1 MELLHSS
8 TPRVSLCVRA
18 CVWVH
23 VCGRPRV
30 VVPLVGGPCS
40 LYRRAEER
48 SSGGRQNR
56 RGCRSSASPPPVYPW
71 SEEKRCP
78 ATGSP
83 GTHTHVHTH
92 TDTYTRDAGG
102 QTSIARRR
110 KHVHMRDMRGQRTRR
125 ETHTPLLRVKI
136 CQCAHAGMLLHFLMY
151 SHSHICHAH
160 TRTFHTTTTFMSIIP
175 QNKTKQNKTH
185 LREFR
190 YVRDRS
196 QINLN
201 KSLSRTLS
209 AFRAE
214 HCSHLAKGS
223 SITWMR
229 TLISQVT
236 HNFTIKALST
246 ENGAITFDVS
256 PQLGCSIPCWNN
268 LRFKRLLLCSGYY

>member
-1 MELLHSS
+1 M
-8 TPRVSLCVRA
+8 CVRV
-18 CVWVH
+18 CVCARVRECMSVGVH
-23 VCGRPRV
+23 VCSGWYLLWVALAVSTDGRRRGV
-30 VVPLVGGPCS
+30 VVEDRTGEVVDHQHLPLQWI
-40 LYRRAEER
+40 LD
-48 SSGGRQNR
+48 Q
-56 RGCRSSASPPPVYPW
+56 
-71 SEEKRCP
+71 KRNAVQP
-78 ATGSP
+78 LALLEHIP
-83 GTHTHVHTH
+83 HVHTHTH
-92 TDTYTRDAGG
+92 TDTYTQDAGG

-136 CQCAHAGMLLHFLMY
+136 CQCAHAGMLWYFLMY
-151 SHSHICHAH
+151 SHSHICHAR
-160 TRTFHTTTTFMSIIP
+160 TRTFHTATAFTSVIP
-175 QNKTKQNKTH
+175 QNEKKQNTTH
-185 LREFR
+185 LREFC

-196 QINLN
+196 QINQN

-209 AFRAE
+209 AFRAK

-223 SITWMR
+223 SVTWMR